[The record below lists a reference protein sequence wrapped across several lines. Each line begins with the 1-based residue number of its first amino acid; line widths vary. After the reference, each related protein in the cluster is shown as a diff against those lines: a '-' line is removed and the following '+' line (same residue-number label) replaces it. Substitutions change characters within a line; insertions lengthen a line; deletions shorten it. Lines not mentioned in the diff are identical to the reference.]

1 MKKLYGFTQL
11 SNLAQIKAVY
21 DYLKG
26 WEETHKE
33 NDMDFN
39 EVFDILLDSRDDLY
53 TVNGKLFEEEY

>member
-1 MKKLYGFTQL
+1 MKGYEFTKL

-26 WEETHKE
+26 WEETHKK
-33 NDMDFN
+33 NDLDFN

-53 TVNGKLFEEEY
+53 TKSGKLIEEVF